1 MVVCL
6 VCLVEPVQ
14 HSQKLSTH
22 SGAEGVWKKNKV
34 LKENKSLTMHIQMHE
49 GMCILF
55 LFKIQFKWLQN
66 VFTALNIF
74 LCKLTGREHKPNAIL
89 ILWEIPAA
97 PTFFI
102 WDLLFLFFFIY
113 LFYLCIYFYKKAI
126 YSS

>member
-34 LKENKSLTMHIQMHE
+34 LKENKSLAMHIHMRK
-49 GMCILF
+49 GVCILF

-74 LCKLTGREHKPNAIL
+74 LCKLTGREHKP
-89 ILWEIPAA
+89 
-97 PTFFI
+97 
-102 WDLLFLFFFIY
+102 Y
-113 LFYLCIYFYKKAI
+113 
-126 YSS
+126 